1 MFIAHRTASTVQRL
15 AALCLGSTLSLT
27 ISAAPEVPNTL
38 VEDHYCVRASSF
50 TPGREFQQT
59 RQLAVRFDG
68 PPAGDLRVMLIEPA
82 ARQQLWP
89 SQANDLGTQV
99 LVEPF
104 TEDLCGQEPVSTL
117 TLTYTAEQLAEISKE
132 RGRGPGDQPTVRT
145 VSQRATGTPSA
156 EKGPPPNADPAAR
169 RHDWFRL
176 YFATTRQPTGEANAS
191 KAFGSARS
199 NEVRFGA
206 VEVSIP
212 HDHRWAKLESPS
224 IFKLEWDA
232 SPDRH
237 LMLGPTLTTLAPD
250 AWKQELAQRAAAF
263 GKPGVLLF
271 VHGYNNT
278 FEVAAQRAA
287 QLAHDLSFG
296 GPTVLFSWPSDGELL
311 AYTRDE
317 EDAHTAWRQMADVLD
332 NLTRLGS
339 GVKVYVVA
347 HSMGNRVLTEGLAK
361 LLQQRPSADQQ
372 FRQVVLAA
380 PDVGVEEFRERWIND
395 LKSTNAP
402 RFTLYA
408 SGHDLPVA
416 VSTWLHGKKRLG
428 SGGADTPVFD
438 GMDSIDASALT
449 REWFGLNHSYFGDNE
464 TVLSDLFLL
473 IHQGLPPSQR
483 ARLKKVSGNDG
494 DYWEFLR

>member
-1 MFIAHRTASTVQRL
+1 MPILRRFTFAALRL
-15 AALCLGSTLSLT
+15 AAWSLIGMASLAAAAEVGGSVAS
-27 ISAAPEVPNTL
+27 SESR
-38 VEDHYCVRASSF
+38 YCVRASSF
-50 TPGREFQQT
+50 APGREFQQT
-59 RQLAVRFDG
+59 RQLAVRFEG
-68 PPAGDLRVMLIEPA
+68 PPAGDLQVMLVEQS
-82 ARQQLWP
+82 ARQQFWP
-89 SQANDLGTQV
+89 AEAADPTATV

-104 TEDLCGQEPVSTL
+104 TDALCGQEPLSTL
-117 TLTYTAEQLAEISKE
+117 ALAYTAEQLTEMGKE
-132 RGRGPGDQPTVRT
+132 RNRGPGDQPTVRT
-145 VSQRATGTPSA
+145 VSRQASGTPSA
-156 EKGPPPNADPAAR
+156 EKRPPPSAAPAAR

-176 YFATTRQPTGEANAS
+176 YFATTRQPTGIATAD
-191 KAFGSARS
+191 KAFGSQRS
-199 NEVRFGA
+199 SQVRFGT

-237 LMLGPTLTTLAPD
+237 LMLGPTLTALD
-250 AWKQELAQRAAAF
+250 LGVWKQELAQRASAF

-317 EDAHTAWRQMADVLD
+317 EDARTAWRQMADVLD
-332 NLTRLGS
+332 NLTRLGP
-339 GVKVYVVA
+339 GVPVYVVA

-361 LLQQRPSADQQ
+361 LLQRRPSADRQ
-372 FRQVVLAA
+372 FKQVVLAA
-380 PDVGVEEFRERWIND
+380 PDVGVEEFRQRWLDD

-402 RFTLYA
+402 RYTLYA

-416 VSTWLHGKKRLG
+416 ASAWLHGQKRLG
-428 SGGADTPVFD
+428 SGGVDTPVFD
-438 GMDSIDASALT
+438 GLDSIDASALT

-464 TVLSDLFLL
+464 TVLSDLFTL
-473 IHQGLPPSQR
+473 IHQGIPPEKR
-483 ARLKKVSGNDG
+483 PRLRKVSGQDG
-494 DYWEFLR
+494 AYWEFRK